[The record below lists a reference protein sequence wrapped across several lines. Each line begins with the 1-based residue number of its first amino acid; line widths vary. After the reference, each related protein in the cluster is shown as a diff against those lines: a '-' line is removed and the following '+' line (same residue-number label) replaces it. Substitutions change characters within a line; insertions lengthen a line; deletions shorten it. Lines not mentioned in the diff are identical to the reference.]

1 MGGAM
6 KILLEA
12 GPGEVRAA
20 AVADDNQL
28 FAGLTDFALWRPG
41 APDGL
46 GDLWR
51 GRVRKRVASMAG
63 AFVAF
68 GDGLD
73 GFLPDS
79 SGAAGLTE
87 GDAVVARVERSPVG
101 DKGPRLSAQLSPA
114 ERAAADADVSSGLL
128 RRGPNPIERIAALH
142 KSAQIFAGSPRLIA
156 ALRPALGER
165 VVSGPA
171 HFPDDVAE
179 AVAAFGEPVVE
190 TPGGGRLCF
199 TPTPA
204 LVAIDM
210 DSGTMTGERGG
221 SAAAWF
227 AAMLPALARQ
237 IRLRDLS
244 GAIVVDPAGM
254 SRKARQ
260 TLAPAVTAALATDP
274 RRPRVLGVTAL
285 GLIEIMRTRVGP
297 PLHERLAGPHAAG
310 LAGLRAM
317 LAAARPAEA
326 PPALR
331 AAPAIIAALEA
342 DAAALD
348 DMRAATGRAP
358 ILRAD
363 PDLPPTHWRLVL
375 G

>member
-1 MGGAM
+1 MGGTVR
-6 KILLEA
+6 ILLEA
-12 GPGEVRAA
+12 SPGEVRAA
-20 AVADDNQL
+20 AVAVDDRL
-28 FAGLTDFALWRPG
+28 FAGLTDYALWRPG

-51 GRVRKRVASMAG
+51 GRVRKRVPSMAG
-63 AFVAF
+63 AFVAL
-68 GDGLD
+68 GDGPD

-87 GDAVVARVERSPVG
+87 GDRVVARVERSAVG

-114 ERAAADADVSSGLL
+114 EREVADAKDISGLL
-128 RRGPNPIERIAALH
+128 RRGPNPIVRLAALH
-142 KSAQIFAGSPRLIA
+142 KSAAIIAGTPRLTA
-156 ALRPALGER
+156 ALRPTLGER
-165 VVSGPA
+165 VIGGPA
-171 HFPDDVAE
+171 QFPDDVAE
-179 AVAAFGEPVVE
+179 AVAALAEPVVE
-190 TPGGGRLCF
+190 TPGGGRLRI

-210 DSGTMTGERGG
+210 DSGAMTGERGG

-227 AAMLPALARQ
+227 EAMLPALARQ

-244 GAIVVDPAGM
+244 GAIVVDPAGL

-260 TLAPAVTAALATDP
+260 TLGPAVAAALATDP

-285 GLIEIMRTRVGP
+285 GLIEIMRTRTGP
-297 PLHERLAGPHAAG
+297 PLHERLSGPHAAG
-310 LAGLRAM
+310 LAALRAM
-317 LAAARPAEA
+317 QAATRPPEA

-331 AAPAIIAALEA
+331 AAPAVIAALEA

-348 DMRAATGRAP
+348 DMRAATGHAP
-358 ILRAD
+358 SLRAD

>member
-1 MGGAM
+1 MGGAV

-12 GPGEVRAA
+12 SPGEVRAA
-20 AVADDNQL
+20 AVADDDRL
-28 FAGLTDFALWRPG
+28 FAGLTDYALWRPG

-63 AFVAF
+63 AFVAL
-68 GDGLD
+68 GDGPD

-79 SGAAGLTE
+79 SGAAKLTE
-87 GDAVVARVERSPVG
+87 GDPVVVRVERSPVG
-101 DKGPRLSAQLSPA
+101 DKGPRLSAELSPA
-114 ERAAADADVSSGLL
+114 ERAMADADPRSGLL
-128 RRGPNPIERIAALH
+128 GRGPNPVERLAALH
-142 KSAQIFAGSPRLIA
+142 PGAPVLAGTPRLVA
-156 ALRPALGER
+156 ALRRTLGER
-165 VVSGPA
+165 IISGPA
-171 HFPDDVAE
+171 QFPDDVAE
-179 AVAAFGEPVVE
+179 AVAGLGEPIVE
-190 TPGGGRLCF
+190 TPGGGRLRI

-210 DSGTMTGERGG
+210 DSGAMTGERGG

-260 TLAPAVTAALATDP
+260 TLAPAVTAAFATDP

-285 GLIEIMRTRVGP
+285 GLIEIMRTRLGP
-297 PLHERLAGPHAAG
+297 PLHERLSGAHAAG
-310 LAGLRAM
+310 LAALRAM
-317 LAAARPAEA
+317 LAATRPAEA
-326 PPALR
+326 PPSLL
-331 AAPAIIAALEA
+331 AAPGVIAALEA

-358 ILRAD
+358 ILHAD
-363 PDLPPTHWRLVL
+363 PELPPTHWRLVL